1 MPKPVEPAS
10 MRKES
15 ANLFWLSY
23 SDLFTAL
30 FFIMLALFVMSY
42 KLFKDREA
50 RVNVL
55 AAQLKTRSE
64 ELDKR
69 NAAMDQLQQ
78 RLSTSEYNAYSL
90 IEQLESERQRLY
102 VMEEE
107 FKKLQEIQMAISALN
122 PQHFE
127 YQTAYKR
134 HVLRSQ
140 VQFDKGSSQI
150 KSTYHAALKSAGQ
163 ELQKLVTELVKDPA
177 IKYIL
182 VIEGQAS
189 RDNYTRNY
197 ELSYERALALF
208 QLWNQQGIS
217 FDPNRVEVIIS
228 GSGTGGVGRESSAEE
243 KNQRFLIQIMPKIG
257 ELKTLNP

>member
-50 RVNVL
+50 RVNAL

-90 IEQLESERQRLY
+90 IQQLESERQRLY

-150 KSTYHAALKSAGQ
+150 KATYHAALKSAGQ

-177 IKYIL
+177 IKYTL

-189 RDNYTRNY
+189 RDNYARNY

-228 GSGTGGVGRESSAEE
+228 GSGAGGVGRESSAEE